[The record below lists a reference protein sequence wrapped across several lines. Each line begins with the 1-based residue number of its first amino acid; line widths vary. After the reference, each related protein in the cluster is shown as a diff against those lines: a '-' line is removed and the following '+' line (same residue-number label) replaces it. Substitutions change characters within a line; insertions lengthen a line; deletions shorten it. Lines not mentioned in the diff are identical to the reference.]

1 MSKLN
6 ECGCGC
12 GGAVGGCQKPEG
24 KMAKHQAME
33 CAEDAQDVAN
43 MIEETD
49 NLPEWLEAKI
59 TLAADYMNKVKD
71 YITHHVRNTE
81 PEPSYNK
88 LPRSGDDFKPTYPM
102 IIQTQDEMK
111 DLIGEIVRKINE
123 KAPPGK
129 EKVVKAI
136 KKELG
141 KDGLTNKEKAIAYA
155 TAWSQHN
162 KEK

>member
-43 MIEETD
+43 MIEESD

-59 TLAADYMNKVKD
+59 TIASDYMNKVKD
-71 YITHHVRNTE
+71 YMTHYVRGTE
-81 PEPSYNK
+81 PAPSYNK
-88 LPRSGDDFKPTYPM
+88 LPVRGDDFKPAYPM

-111 DLIGEIVRKINE
+111 DLVREVIRKVADNKYAVYPKEGGKRLGTHPTRKAALKQLAAIEI
-123 KAPPGK
+123 
-129 EKVVKAI
+129 
-136 KKELG
+136 
-141 KDGLTNKEKAIAYA
+141 NK
-155 TAWSQHN
+155 N
-162 KEK
+162 K